1 MIFGQIDGAHQY
13 DFLGKAIQRCFD
25 YCRDTDL
32 KALALG
38 SYPIEDQDIFVNI
51 VSYETGASQERS
63 WEAHRKYLD
72 IHVMLDGTET
82 IEIAFVSKMEQG
94 TFDPDADNLPL
105 TGTAQCGIRMMPGDF
120 LICYPEDGH
129 KPGVCVSEPQ
139 VIKKAIFK
147 VRI

>member
-1 MIFGQIDGAHQY
+1 MIFGQLDGAHPY
-13 DFLGKAIQRCFD
+13 GFLDKAIQRCFD
-25 YCRDTDL
+25 YCRETDL

-51 VSYETGASQERS
+51 VSYETGTSQDRS

-82 IEIAFVSKMEQG
+82 IEMAFISKMDQG

-105 TGTAQCGIRMMPGDF
+105 TGTAQCGISLMPGDF

-129 KPGVCVSEPQ
+129 KPGVCVSDPQ